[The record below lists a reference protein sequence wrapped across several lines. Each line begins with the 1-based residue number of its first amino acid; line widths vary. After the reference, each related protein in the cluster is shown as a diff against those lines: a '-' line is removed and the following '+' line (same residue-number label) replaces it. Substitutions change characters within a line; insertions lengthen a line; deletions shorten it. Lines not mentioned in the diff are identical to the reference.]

1 MTIGE
6 TCKSDPML
14 HFPYDDHFNDV
25 SCNRALST
33 TYGDLHG
40 ATLHKQGN
48 HKFVCFAGKTNFEVQ
63 FIIYSN
69 CIVNSNSKMCYMPV
83 YVLFIIFYNICIK

>member
-48 HKFVCFAGKTNFEVQ
+48 HKFVCFAGKTNFEV
-63 FIIYSN
+63 FDTVHY
-69 CIVNSNSKMCYMPV
+69 
-83 YVLFIIFYNICIK
+83 LFKLYCKLKF